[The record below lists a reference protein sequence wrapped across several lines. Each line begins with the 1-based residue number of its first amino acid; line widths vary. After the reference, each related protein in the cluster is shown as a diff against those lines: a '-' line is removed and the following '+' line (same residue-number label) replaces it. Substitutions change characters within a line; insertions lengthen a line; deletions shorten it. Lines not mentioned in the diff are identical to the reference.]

1 MPKRM
6 TKKLEEYDPFSKYIG
21 LTFTKWEKGYSQCV
35 IEVNGNLLNPYRGL
49 HGGVSYTMADAGM
62 GFAVVSYLEEG
73 ERCATIETKI
83 VYLKA
88 VESGTITCD
97 TRVIHKGKRVV
108 MLESEIR
115 QRGQLIAKAMGTWS
129 IYREKRG

>member
-1 MPKRM
+1 MPKKM
-6 TKKLEEYDPFSKYIG
+6 TQKLEEYDPFSKYIG

-35 IEVNGNLLNPYRGL
+35 IEVNGNLLNPYKGL
-49 HGGVSYTMADAGM
+49 HGGVTYTMADAGM
-62 GFAVVSYLEEG
+62 GFAVVSFLEEG

-97 TRVIHKGKRVV
+97 TQLIHKGKRVA

-129 IYREKRG
+129 IFKEKRG

>member
-1 MPKRM
+1 
-6 TKKLEEYDPFSKYIG
+6 
-21 LTFTKWEKGYSQCV
+21 
-35 IEVNGNLLNPYRGL
+35 
-49 HGGVSYTMADAGM
+49 MADAGM

-88 VESGTITCD
+88 VESGTVTCD

-108 MLESEIR
+108 MLESEIK